1 MGSHPYWSLCC
12 AVAPTLSS
20 AEFCFIFA
28 DVETAQV
35 EFSNF
40 GDKLV
45 SSGGDFKVVIW
56 SLEDFS
62 ILGIYDEAMAPVKR
76 LGLRQAAINEII
88 ALNITNKLFGR
99 SRVLCGHQ
107 TTR

>member
-1 MGSHPYWSLCC
+1 MS
-12 AVAPTLSS
+12 
-20 AEFCFIFA
+20 
-28 DVETAQV
+28 QV

-62 ILGIYDEAMAPVKR
+62 ILGIYEEAMAPVKR
-76 LGLRQAAINEII
+76 LRTRQAAINEIFVQ
-88 ALNITNKLFGR
+88 LLR
-99 SRVLCGHQ
+99 
-107 TTR
+107 

>member
-1 MGSHPYWSLCC
+1 MNC
-12 AVAPTLSS
+12 ASYLLML
-20 AEFCFIFA
+20 
-28 DVETAQV
+28 QV

-76 LGLRQAAINEII
+76 LGPRQAAINEIF
-88 ALNITNKLFGR
+88 LQLLR
-99 SRVLCGHQ
+99 
-107 TTR
+107 